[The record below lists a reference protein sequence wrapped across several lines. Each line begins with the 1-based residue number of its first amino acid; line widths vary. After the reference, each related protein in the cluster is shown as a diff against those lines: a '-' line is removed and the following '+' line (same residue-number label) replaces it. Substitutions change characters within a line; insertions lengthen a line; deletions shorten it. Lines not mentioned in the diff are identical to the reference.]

1 MRYEMFNMFNLE
13 HSDAEEI
20 VEKKLNLT
28 RADQPI
34 SDQKGK

>member
-20 VEKKLNLT
+20 VKKLNL
-28 RADQPI
+28 RRGDQPI